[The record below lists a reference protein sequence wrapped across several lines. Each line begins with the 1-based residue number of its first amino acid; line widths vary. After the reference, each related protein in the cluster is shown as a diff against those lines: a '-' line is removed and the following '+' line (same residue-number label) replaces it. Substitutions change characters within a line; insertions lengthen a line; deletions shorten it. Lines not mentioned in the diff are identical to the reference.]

1 MSDHATFDEFYAAY
15 LAAHRDQ
22 YWTAPFI
29 DIMRWVRKAQADGT
43 STP

>member
-1 MSDHATFDEFYAAY
+1 VSKEAHEELLAY
-15 LAAHRDQ
+15 LAAHRDR

-29 DIMRWVRKAQADGT
+29 DIMRWVRKAQADGA